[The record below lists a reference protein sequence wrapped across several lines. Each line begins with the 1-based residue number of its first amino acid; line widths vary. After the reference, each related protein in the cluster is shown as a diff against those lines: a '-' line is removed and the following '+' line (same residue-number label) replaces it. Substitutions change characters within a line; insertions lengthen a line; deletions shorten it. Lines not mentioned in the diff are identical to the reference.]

1 MLRCGE
7 TKVVKEKLYS
17 VKKTVNT
24 WDVNVDNIVTTKLVK
39 TTTNSSKYLIQY
51 LDKIIRPLVLIL
63 PNMSRY
69 DKIFK
74 VKDRDQ
80 VKKNKLM
87 SFRVDDENQLEKY
100 KTI

>member
-7 TKVVKEKLYS
+7 TKAVKEKLYS
-17 VKKTVNT
+17 VKKPINT
-24 WDVNVDNIVTTKLVK
+24 WDVNVDNIVITKLVK
-39 TTTNSSKYLIQY
+39 TTTNSNKYLIQY

-80 VKKNKLM
+80 VKKK
-87 SFRVDDENQLEKY
+87 
-100 KTI
+100 